1 MQKYVKEELIILCA
15 CKKGSCII
23 YIIVLLGIIS
33 VIGSVSFKVNE
44 VTRIYSSEF
53 VNYIDLNNIPTIDDY
68 ITYINEELNKEENYF
83 TLINCKSIE
92 FNKKNITLSLDD
104 TNNIIICKYTF
115 LEGHEKD
122 NREDHK
128 VFVKL
133 KYIIDDDK
141 FIIYPFKDI
150 YQE

>member
-1 MQKYVKEELIILCA
+1 MLIILCA
-15 CKKGSCII
+15 YKKGSCII

-150 YQE
+150 Y